1 MNLVKNHLY
10 IDSRTKV
17 IMVFD
22 STIIPKDSE
31 YGSIVYIFTD
41 IESYFSRLYFGDEIN
56 YVKEY

>member
-1 MNLVKNHLY
+1 MNLVKNHFY

-22 STIIPKDSE
+22 STIIPKDNE

-41 IESYFSRLYFGDEIN
+41 IEGYFSRLYFGDEIN

>member
-10 IDSRTKV
+10 IDSRIKV

-22 STIIPKDSE
+22 GIIIPKNNE
-31 YGSIVYIFTD
+31 YGSIIYIFTD
-41 IESYFSRLYFGDEIN
+41 IEGYFSRFYFGDEIN